1 MIYRFSLQNMSD
13 NRSPTLLGSREPN
26 PERSSGDVIVDIRLM
41 SKQAP
46 NAQLVLGLARIIYV
60 TCVINK

>member
-1 MIYRFSLQNMSD
+1 MSD